1 MEVAPGNILFMA
13 GEPVQEA
20 NFDVIFPEADKAGEC
35 PGLPE
40 RR

>member
-20 NFDVIFPEADKAGEC
+20 NFDITSYQTSRAGD
-35 PGLPE
+35 
-40 RR
+40 